1 MGRPVL
7 FELHSEPVRL
17 QQGGRGHQ
25 QLGVSLLLLGFHDIR
40 SCILGDYDW
49 TACLHE
55 SLSTEP
61 QALRGIGGE
70 VIANHDNSDVVDLLP
85 AIFRD
90 LSLHN
95 EMQRGWHSLLRQIHD
110 LLSRLAHLHLRS
122 MHHILSDSLLHQC
135 CGSYALQ

>member
-1 MGRPVL
+1 MGRSVL

-40 SCILGDYDW
+40 SCILGDDDW
-49 TACLHE
+49 AACFHE

-61 QALRGIGGE
+61 QALRGTGGE
-70 VIANHDNSDVVDLLP
+70 VIPNHDNPDVVDLLP

-90 LSLHN
+90 LPLDN
-95 EMQRGWHSLLRQIHD
+95 EMQ
-110 LLSRLAHLHLRS
+110 
-122 MHHILSDSLLHQC
+122 
-135 CGSYALQ
+135 

>member
-1 MGRPVL
+1 MGRSVL

-40 SCILGDYDW
+40 SCILGDDDW
-49 TACLHE
+49 TACFHE

-61 QALRGIGGE
+61 QALRGTGGE
-70 VIANHDNSDVVDLLP
+70 VIPNHDNPDVVDLLP

-90 LSLHN
+90 LPLDN
-95 EMQRGWHSLLRQIHD
+95 EMQ
-110 LLSRLAHLHLRS
+110 
-122 MHHILSDSLLHQC
+122 
-135 CGSYALQ
+135 